1 MTAARVRGIYST
13 ALTKLLLDNNFDIVQ
28 PSITVK
34 ERFKLKENNET
45 PDLDVYDR
53 YDRQGVR
60 TLGKAETVDAFKE
73 ILQSH
78 LEDVVIRR
86 WKVTMDGIYKGLVKG
101 SDSATHS
108 VLVDIGSATGR
119 IHEEEISDPNAQQIV
134 AQVERRRMG
143 AKEPIL
149 TTEVKILGKYAILI
163 SGHQV
168 KVSRKIPDWQKRSRL
183 SQLGKQ
189 LAPPNWGI
197 IWRTAAA
204 DQSYDVLKNEVTS
217 LLKEGELVKKKAEEV
232 EAPATL
238 WEGRHFMDVEFPA
251 LSKGKLD
258 EIRRSVAS
266 TINDH
271 HYYKACG
278 RRISSSLDMAERLLE
293 QDVPAEE
300 VEGLFKQTI
309 EPELPCVGSVIG
321 MEHVKLD
328 GKVFHLGKALVED
341 FNHDSHILCLSRVFE
356 KEGVYDGLKTRKE
369 PSDTAITE
377 VKVGEWYFKTQ
388 YFSKHGKLKGTY
400 INLNT
405 PIELYPYAIRYVDL
419 EVDVCVWPNGKVEKL
434 DEEKLDEAL
443 EEGLV
448 TERLVKI
455 VRAKAQQ
462 IMKSL
467 VSK

>member
-1 MTAARVRGIYST
+1 MTTARVRGIYST
-13 ALTKLLLDNNFDIVQ
+13 ALTKLLLENNFDIVQ
-28 PSITVK
+28 PSTTVK
-34 ERFKLKENNET
+34 ERLKLKENNET
-45 PDLDVYDR
+45 PDLDIYDR
-53 YDRQGVR
+53 YGRQGVR
-60 TLGKAETVDAFKE
+60 VLGEAEAVDIFKE

-78 LEDVVIRR
+78 LEDVVTRR
-86 WKVTMDGIYKGLVKG
+86 WKVTTDGIYKGLVKD
-101 SDSATHS
+101 SDSVTHS

-119 IHEEEISDPNAQQIV
+119 VHEEILDPNTQQIV
-134 AQVERRRMG
+134 AQVERGGMG

-149 TTEVKILGKYAILI
+149 TTAIKIPGKYAILI
-163 SGHQV
+163 SEHQV
-168 KVSRKIPDWQKRSRL
+168 KVSRKILDWQERSHL

-204 DQSYDVLKNEVTS
+204 DQPLDILKNEITT
-217 LLKEGELVKKKAEEV
+217 LLKEVELIMKKSEEM

-251 LSKGKLD
+251 LSKDKLD
-258 EIRRSVAS
+258 EIRRSVS
-266 TINDH
+266 PTIGGH

-278 RRISSSLDMAERLLE
+278 RRVSSALDMAERLLE
-293 QDVPAEE
+293 QGVPAEE
-300 VEGLFKQTI
+300 VESLFKQTT
-309 EPELPCVGSVIG
+309 EPEYPRVGSVIG

-328 GKVFHLGKALVED
+328 GQVFHLGKALVED
-341 FNHDSHILCLSRVFE
+341 FNYDNRTLCLGRVFE

-369 PSDTAITE
+369 TGDTAITE
-377 VKVGEWYFKTQ
+377 AKVGEWHFKTQ

-405 PIELYPYAIRYVDL
+405 PIELYPYAISYVDL
-419 EVDVCVWPNGKVEKL
+419 EIDICVWPNGKVEKL
-434 DEEKLDEAL
+434 DEEKLDNAL
-443 EEGLV
+443 EEGLI
-448 TERLVKI
+448 TKRLMEIIKE
-455 VRAKAQQ
+455 KTQW